1 MTNEAT
7 EVTLPHDAVI
17 HTSPARTP
25 LHISPTSYKGF
36 FLDNVAVANKA
47 VIPPDEAATIV
58 FTDTIEAIPG
68 LDPVIDR
75 VEPALKPN
83 QPNHKIKV
91 PITYKGTLWPLKRC
105 SFPFVN
111 LPVLGPAQAAPIN
124 PDNPPTICTIPLP
137 AKS

>member
-1 MTNEAT
+1 MINE
-7 EVTLPHDAVI
+7 EKLVTLPHDAVI

-25 LHISPTSYKGF
+25 LHIYPTLYKGS
-36 FLDNVAVANKA
+36 LLENLAVANKA

-68 LDPVIDR
+68 FDPVIDK

-91 PITYKGTLWPLKRC
+91 PTTYKGTLCALKRC
-105 SFPFVN
+105 SFPGVN
-111 LPVLGPAQAAPIN
+111 LSVLGPATAAPTN